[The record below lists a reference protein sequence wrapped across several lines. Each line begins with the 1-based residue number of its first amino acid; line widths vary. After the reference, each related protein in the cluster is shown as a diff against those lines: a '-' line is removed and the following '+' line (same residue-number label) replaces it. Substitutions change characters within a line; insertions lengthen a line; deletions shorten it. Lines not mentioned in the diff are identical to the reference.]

1 MGLSTLSGDMLVRIL
16 SQAKDVV
23 IAAPYIK
30 ANALSRVLT
39 NVRADL
45 SLACVTRWQVQ
56 DIVLGAS
63 DVECRTIVNEL
74 GGVFKLHPTLH
85 AKYYRADEK
94 VLLGSAN
101 LTYSA
106 LGWSADP
113 NLEILCT
120 AGPDFDSDAFER
132 QLLDDSRE
140 ISDTELTHW
149 QSLESI
155 QAPIDKQPQLDT
167 WRPITRDPTNLLL
180 AYRGLTEEIAS
191 SDEQRASLHDLEFL
205 QVPEGLTNQQ
215 VTDWVSV
222 CLIVSPFVQSVLK
235 AQKVEP
241 SDVVRTIAQ
250 AYTLNITD
258 ARRSIEAAQIWAA
271 FFIPE

>member
-1 MGLSTLSGDMLVRIL
+1 MPGDMLERIFEG
-16 SQAKDVV
+16 AADVV
-23 IAAPYIK
+23 IATPYIK
-30 ANALSRVLT
+30 ANALSRVLA
-39 NVRADL
+39 NVGADI
-45 SLACVTRWQVQ
+45 SLVCVSRWKIQ
-56 DIVLGAS
+56 DIALGAS
-63 DVECRTIVNEL
+63 DVECRTIVKEL
-74 GGVFKLHPTLH
+74 GGVFKHHPTLH

-94 VLLGSAN
+94 VLVGSAN

-106 LGWSADP
+106 LGWSSEP

-120 AGPDFDSDAFER
+120 AGADFDANAFER

-140 ISDTELTHW
+140 ISDTEFAHW
-149 QSLESI
+149 QSLVSI
-155 QAPIDKQPQLDT
+155 HAPINKQPQLDT

-191 SDEQRASLHDLEFL
+191 PDEHRACLHDLEFL

-222 CLIVSPFVQSVLK
+222 CLMVSPFVQSVLK
-235 AQKVEP
+235 AQKAEP
-241 SDVVRTIAQ
+241 SDVVKTIAL

-271 FFIPE
+271 FFISE